1 VGDDVIKTMTKTNT
15 TKTNT
20 VVAITLKNP
29 VNLIKTSI
37 TVVILAS
44 FILGSWPVLAST
56 SGKYTGEVS
65 GWIPWWQDTA
75 GLKSATKNI
84 KKLDTVYPFVYEVN
98 SSGTI
103 VDKANLSEKQWTN
116 FIKLV
121 EKNKVEIIPT
131 IAWFNGEQID
141 SILSNDD
148 KRAEHIKEITN
159 IVKKGNFAGINIDYE
174 QKEAKTIDDFSLFL
188 KELDH
193 ALGKKLLTCAIEAR
207 TPAEDLYKVVPNPL
221 TYANDYKEIA
231 QYCDRIELMIY
242 DQQRA
247 DLTLN
252 QSNLGAPYV
261 PVADIAWVEK
271 VIKLA
276 LQDFSK
282 NKVSLGIATYGR
294 AWDVTVAPDWYRD
307 YKYVASLNTPRI
319 LELSKEYHSPVG
331 RTKGGEAIISYFPE
345 TSIYKILNS
354 LPVPTGTIK
363 GTEAAAK
370 ALLFANLTKT
380 ELPVRF
386 ITYSD
391 SVAVKSKLDLAT
403 KYKLNGV
410 ALFKIDGEEDQA
422 IWKLF

>member
-1 VGDDVIKTMTKTNT
+1 MGDDVIKTMTKTNT

-188 KELDH
+188 ILSIFLTGQVCVILISVYRH
-193 ALGKKLLTCAIEAR
+193 FSINFNGK
-207 TPAEDLYKVVPNPL
+207 
-221 TYANDYKEIA
+221 
-231 QYCDRIELMIY
+231 
-242 DQQRA
+242 
-247 DLTLN
+247 
-252 QSNLGAPYV
+252 
-261 PVADIAWVEK
+261 
-271 VIKLA
+271 
-276 LQDFSK
+276 
-282 NKVSLGIATYGR
+282 
-294 AWDVTVAPDWYRD
+294 
-307 YKYVASLNTPRI
+307 
-319 LELSKEYHSPVG
+319 
-331 RTKGGEAIISYFPE
+331 
-345 TSIYKILNS
+345 
-354 LPVPTGTIK
+354 
-363 GTEAAAK
+363 
-370 ALLFANLTKT
+370 
-380 ELPVRF
+380 
-386 ITYSD
+386 
-391 SVAVKSKLDLAT
+391 
-403 KYKLNGV
+403 
-410 ALFKIDGEEDQA
+410 
-422 IWKLF
+422 

>member
-1 VGDDVIKTMTKTNT
+1 MTNTNT
-15 TKTNT
+15 TTTST
-20 VVAITLKNP
+20 VIAITLKNP

-75 GLKSATKNI
+75 GLKSASKNI

-116 FIKLV
+116 FIKLAKKNRV
-121 EKNKVEIIPT
+121 EVIPT
-131 IAWFNGEQID
+131 IAWSNGAQID
-141 SILSNDD
+141 SVLNVSD
-148 KRAEHIKEITN
+148 KRGKHIEEIVA
-159 IVKKGNFAGINIDYE
+159 IVKKGNFNGINIDYE
-174 QKEAKTIDDFSLFL
+174 QKRSETIDDFSLFL
-188 KELDH
+188 KELKSE
-193 ALGKKLLTCAIEAR
+193 LGKKLLTCAIEAR
-207 TPAEDLYKVVPNPL
+207 TPAEDLYNVVPDPL
-221 TYANDYKEIA
+221 SYANDYKEIA
-231 QYCDRIELMIY
+231 KYCDRIELMAY

-276 LQDFSK
+276 LKDFSRS
-282 NKVSLGIATYGR
+282 KVSLGIPTYGR
-294 AWDVTVAPDWYRD
+294 VWDITVAPQWFRD
-307 YKYVASLNTPRI
+307 YNYVASLNTPRI
-319 LELSKEYHSPVG
+319 LELSKEYQSPIG

-345 TSIYKILNS
+345 TSVYKILNS
-354 LPVPTGTIK
+354 LPTPADTAK
-363 GTEAAAK
+363 GMEAAAK
-370 ALLFANLTKT
+370 ALMFANLAKT

-391 SVAVKSKLDLAT
+391 SVAVQSKLDLAT

-410 ALFKIDGEEDQA
+410 ALFKIDGEEDQQ

>member
-1 VGDDVIKTMTKTNT
+1 MTNAASTAS
-15 TKTNT
+15 
-20 VVAITLKNP
+20 AIALKNP

-75 GLKSATKNI
+75 GLKSASKNI

-116 FIKLV
+116 FIKLAKKNRV
-121 EKNKVEIIPT
+121 EVIPT
-131 IAWFNGEQID
+131 IAWSNGAQID
-141 SILSNDD
+141 SVLNVSD
-148 KRAEHIKEITN
+148 KRGKHIEEIVA
-159 IVKKGNFAGINIDYE
+159 IVKKGNFNGINIDYE
-174 QKEAKTIDDFSLFL
+174 QKRSETIDDFSLFL
-188 KELDH
+188 KELKSE
-193 ALGKKLLTCAIEAR
+193 LGKKLLTCAIEAR
-207 TPAEDLYKVVPNPL
+207 TPAEDLYNVVPDPL
-221 TYANDYKEIA
+221 SYANDYKEIA
-231 QYCDRIELMIY
+231 KYCDRIELMAY

-276 LQDFSK
+276 LKDFSRS
-282 NKVSLGIATYGR
+282 KVSLGIPTYGR
-294 AWDVTVAPDWYRD
+294 VWDITVAPQWFRD
-307 YKYVASLNTPRI
+307 YNYVASLNTPRI
-319 LELSKEYHSPVG
+319 LELSKEYQSPIG

-345 TSIYKILNS
+345 TSVYKILNS
-354 LPVPTGTIK
+354 LPTPADTAK
-363 GTEAAAK
+363 GMEAAAK
-370 ALLFANLTKT
+370 ALMFANLAKT

-391 SVAVKSKLDLAT
+391 SVAVQSKLDLAT

-410 ALFKIDGEEDQA
+410 ALFKIDGEEDQQ

>member
-1 VGDDVIKTMTKTNT
+1 M
-15 TKTNT
+15 
-20 VVAITLKNP
+20 
-29 VNLIKTSI
+29 
-37 TVVILAS
+37 
-44 FILGSWPVLAST
+44 
-56 SGKYTGEVS
+56 
-65 GWIPWWQDTA
+65 
-75 GLKSATKNI
+75 
-84 KKLDTVYPFVYEVN
+84 
-98 SSGTI
+98 
-103 VDKANLSEKQWTN
+103 
-116 FIKLV
+116 
-121 EKNKVEIIPT
+121 
-131 IAWFNGEQID
+131 
-141 SILSNDD
+141 
-148 KRAEHIKEITN
+148 
-159 IVKKGNFAGINIDYE
+159 
-174 QKEAKTIDDFSLFL
+174 
-188 KELDH
+188 
-193 ALGKKLLTCAIEAR
+193 TCAIEAR

>member
-1 VGDDVIKTMTKTNT
+1 MTNTNT
-15 TKTNT
+15 TTTST
-20 VVAITLKNP
+20 VIAITLKNP

-75 GLKSATKNI
+75 GLKSASKNI

-116 FIKLV
+116 FIKLAKKNRV
-121 EKNKVEIIPT
+121 EVIPT
-131 IAWFNGEQID
+131 IAWSNGAQID
-141 SILSNDD
+141 SVLNVSD
-148 KRAEHIKEITN
+148 KRGKHIEEIVA
-159 IVKKGNFAGINIDYE
+159 IVKKGNFNGINIDYE
-174 QKEAKTIDDFSLFL
+174 QKRSETIDDFSLFL
-188 KELDH
+188 KELKSE
-193 ALGKKLLTCAIEAR
+193 LGKKLLTCAIEAR
-207 TPAEDLYKVVPNPL
+207 TPAEDLYNVVPDPL
-221 TYANDYKEIA
+221 SYANDYKEIA
-231 QYCDRIELMIY
+231 KYCDRIELMAY

-276 LQDFSK
+276 LKDFFRS
-282 NKVSLGIATYGR
+282 KVSLGIPTYGR
-294 AWDVTVAPDWYRD
+294 VWDITVAPQWFRD
-307 YKYVASLNTPRI
+307 YNYVASLNTPRI
-319 LELSKEYHSPVG
+319 LELSKEYQSPIG

-345 TSIYKILNS
+345 TSVYKILNS
-354 LPVPTGTIK
+354 LPTPADTAK
-363 GTEAAAK
+363 GMEAAAK
-370 ALLFANLTKT
+370 ALMFANLAKT

-391 SVAVKSKLDLAT
+391 SVAVQSKLDLAT

-410 ALFKIDGEEDQA
+410 ALFKIDGEEDQQ

>member
-1 VGDDVIKTMTKTNT
+1 MTNT
-15 TKTNT
+15 TNT
-20 VVAITLKNP
+20 AVAIKNP
-29 VNLIKTSI
+29 VNQIKTLI
-37 TVVILAS
+37 TIVVIAS
-44 FILGSWPVLAST
+44 FVFGAWPVSASI
-56 SGKYTGEVS
+56 SSKYTGEVS

-98 SSGTI
+98 GVGAI
-103 VDKANLSEKQWTN
+103 IDKANLSEKQWIN
-116 FIKLV
+116 FIKLAK
-121 EKNKVEIIPT
+121 KNKVEIIPT
-131 IAWFNGEQID
+131 IAWFDGEQID

-148 KRAEHIKEITN
+148 KRTEHIKEITN

-188 KELDH
+188 KELNQ

-207 TPAEDLYKVVPNPL
+207 TPAEDLYRVVPDPL
-221 TYANDYKEIA
+221 VYANDYREITK
-231 QYCDRIELMIY
+231 YCDRIELMTY

-271 VIKLA
+271 VIELA
-276 LQDFSK
+276 LKDFPK
-282 NKVSLGIATYGR
+282 NKISLGIATYGR

-319 LELSKEYHSPVG
+319 LELSKEYHSPIG
-331 RTKGGEAIISYFPE
+331 RTKGGETFISYFPE

-354 LPVPTGTIK
+354 LPTPTGTPK
-363 GTEAAAK
+363 GMEASAK
-370 ALLFANLTKT
+370 ALLFANLAKT

-391 SVAVKSKLDLAT
+391 SVAVQSKLDLAT

-410 ALFKIDGEEDQA
+410 ALFKIDGEEDHA